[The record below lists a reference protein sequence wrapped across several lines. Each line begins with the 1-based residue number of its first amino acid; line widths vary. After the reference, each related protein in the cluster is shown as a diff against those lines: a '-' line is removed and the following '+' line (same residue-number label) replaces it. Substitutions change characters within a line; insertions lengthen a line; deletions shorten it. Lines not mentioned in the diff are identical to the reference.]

1 MKRFVLLL
9 VFVALCLSVLAT
21 PAFAK
26 GTSPHQQPYRPDTAA
41 QFVWG
46 PWWWEYSGPPGTA
59 ADTVSW
65 WWVEAPP
72 PPSPPPEEPN
82 PFWDEYC
89 NPVDNDRPILK
100 FAITLGV
107 GRGLIRHIPNIILL
121 NVDITGV
128 AGAAEGYSAHYGPDE
143 IKAYWTRPYVWDQF
157 WVGWWDW
164 AFPSEEDPWVP
175 GPFNPRIGA
184 VIYGTHLQF
193 PLFPSETSEGDP
205 APPPSPGTYHVVCSV
220 RQALPWNEMLYW
232 GDPSLPTH
240 APPVAEWTEDDVFD
254 IVVVD

>member
-72 PPSPPPEEPN
+72 PPPPPPEEPN

-107 GRGLIRHIPNIILL
+107 GRGLIEHIPNILL
-121 NVDITGV
+121 FTYDITGV
-128 AGAAEGYSAHYGPDE
+128 DGQATGYSAQYGSDE
-143 IKAYWTRPYVWDQF
+143 VKPYWTRPYVWDDF
-157 WVGWWDW
+157 WMGLWDQMYG
-164 AFPSEEDPWVP
+164 PGWVP
-175 GPFNPRIGA
+175 GPFNPSIGA
-184 VIYGTHLQF
+184 RIYGTHLQF
-193 PLFPSETSEGDP
+193 PLFPLTDENGDP
-205 APPPSPGTYHVVCSV
+205 APPPSPGTYHVVVSA

-232 GDPSLPTH
+232 GDPRSLPTH
-240 APPVAEWTEDDVFD
+240 SPTGSWSEDYAFD
-254 IVVVD
+254 MVVVD